1 MPLDRR
7 TLTAAALGM
16 LAAPAVGHAQ
26 AFPSRPLRLVVPFPP
41 GGASDIIG
49 RQLAAS
55 MSETLAQPVVVDNR
69 PGANTA
75 IGAEAVA
82 RAAPDGHTM
91 LLATS
96 TTLAIA
102 PHLPTPLP
110 YRVAQFAQ
118 VGLIVKMP
126 FVMVSSPLYPPA
138 TIQAVIAD
146 ARARPG
152 AVNFASHGRG
162 GSAHLVGELWRS
174 AAGVDIVAVHYPGN
188 APATVDLIAN
198 RVQLMFDGSPTAL
211 AAGRSGQLR
220 ALAIMSDRR
229 SPAAPDLPTMA
240 EAGLPGVTAYSW
252 YGLSVPAA
260 TPEPIVALLEAAVAR
275 AVADPAIRARFI
287 ADGLEPGE
295 LDRTGFNRMVAAE
308 SETWRRVITSISGQ
322 IE

>member
-1 MPLDRR
+1 MIMKRR
-7 TLTAAALGM
+7 VLATAAIGAIASPSL
-16 LAAPAVGHAQ
+16 PRAQ
-26 AFPSRPLRLVVPFPP
+26 GFPGRPLRLVVPFPP

-49 RQLAAS
+49 RQLATS
-55 MSETLAQPVVVDNR
+55 MSATLGQPVLVDNR

-82 RAAPDGHTM
+82 RAAPDGHTL

-102 PHLPTPLP
+102 PHLPTSLP
-110 YRVAQFAQ
+110 YRVDQFAQ
-118 VGLIVKMP
+118 VGLVVKMP

-138 TIQAVIAD
+138 TVQAVIAD

-152 AVNFASHGRG
+152 VVNFASHGRG
-162 GSAHLVGELWRS
+162 GSAHLVGELWRA
-174 AAGVDIVAVHYPGN
+174 AAGVDIVAVHYAGN
-188 APATVDLIAN
+188 APATVDMIAN
-198 RVQLMFDGSPTAL
+198 RVQLMFDGTPTAL
-211 AAGRSGQLR
+211 AAARSGQLR

-240 EAGLPGVTAYSW
+240 DAGLPGVTAYSW
-252 YGLSVPAA
+252 YGVSVPSG
-260 TPEPIVALLEAAVAR
+260 TPEPVIARLEAAVAR
-275 AVADPAIRARFI
+275 AVADPTIRARFL

-295 LDRTGFNRMVAAE
+295 IDRTQFMLMVSAE
-308 SETWRRVITSISGQ
+308 SERWRNLIESIKGK

>member
-1 MPLDRR
+1 MSFQRR
-7 TLTAAALGM
+7 LLATATLGI
-16 LAAPAVGHAQ
+16 LAAPRIARSQ
-26 AFPSRPLRLVVPFPP
+26 AFPGRPLRLVVPFPP

-55 MSETLAQPVVVDNR
+55 MSETLGQPVIVDNR

-75 IGAEAVA
+75 IGAETVA
-82 RAAPDGHTM
+82 RAAPDGLTM
-91 LLATS
+91 LLVTS

-110 YRVAQFAQ
+110 YRVDQFAQ
-118 VGLIVKMP
+118 VGLVVKMP

-138 TIQAVIAD
+138 TMQAVIAD

-162 GSAHLVGELWRS
+162 GSAHLVGELWRM
-174 AAGVDIVAVHYPGN
+174 AAGVDIVAVHYTGN

-198 RVQLMFDGSPTAL
+198 RVQLMFDGTPTAL
-211 AAGRSGQLR
+211 AASRSGQLR

-260 TPEPIVALLEAAVAR
+260 TPEPIVARLDAAVTR
-275 AVADPAIRARFI
+275 AVADPTVRARFI
-287 ADGLEPGE
+287 ADGLEPGD
-295 LDRTGFNRMVAAE
+295 LDRAGFNRMVSAE
-308 SETWRRVITSISGQ
+308 SETWRRVITSIRGQ

>member
-1 MPLDRR
+1 MQPNRR
-7 TLTAAALGM
+7 TLLAAAAGLATSLGV
-16 LAAPAVGHAQ
+16 ARAQ
-26 AFPSRPLRLVVPFPP
+26 AFPTRPLRLVVPFPP

-55 MSETLAQPVVVDNR
+55 MSETLGQPVIVDNR

-75 IGAEAVA
+75 LGAEQVA

-91 LLATS
+91 LLVTS

-102 PHLPTPLP
+102 PHLPAPLP
-110 YRVAQFAQ
+110 YRIEQFTQ
-118 VGLIVKMP
+118 VGLVVKMP
-126 FVMVSSPLYPPA
+126 FVMVSAPIYPPR
-138 TIQAVIAD
+138 TVQEVIAD
-146 ARARPG
+146 ARSRPG

-174 AAGVDIVAVHYPGN
+174 AASVDIVPVHYAGN

-211 AAGRSGQLR
+211 AADRSGQLR

-229 SPAAPDLPTMA
+229 SPAAPDLPTME

-252 YGLSVPAA
+252 YGVSVPAA
-260 TPEPIVALLEAAVAR
+260 TPEPNVERLEAAVSR
-275 AVADPAIRARFI
+275 AVADPAIRARFQ

-295 LDRTGFNRMVAAE
+295 LNRMQFIEMVSSE
-308 SETWRRVITSISGQ
+308 SEKWRRVVQSVKRQ

>member
-1 MPLDRR
+1 MSLHRR
-7 TLTAAALGM
+7 GLAAAALAIA
-16 LAAPAVGHAQ
+16 AAPHVAQAQ
-26 AFPSRPLRLVVPFPP
+26 AFPGRPLRLVVPFPP

-55 MSETLAQPVVVDNR
+55 MSETLGQPVVVDNR

-91 LLATS
+91 LLGTS

-110 YRVAQFAQ
+110 YRVEQFAH

-138 TIQAVIAD
+138 TVQAVIAD

-162 GSAHLVGELWRS
+162 GSAHLVGELWRI
-174 AAGVDIVAVHYPGN
+174 AAGVDIVAVHYTGN

-198 RVQLMFDGSPTAL
+198 RVQLMFDGTPTAL
-211 AAGRSGQLR
+211 AAMKSGQLR

-229 SPAAPDLPTMA
+229 SPAAPDLPTMV

-260 TPEPIVALLEAAVAR
+260 TPEPILARLEGAVAR
-275 AVADPAIRARFI
+275 AVSDPAIRARFV

-295 LDRTGFNRMVAAE
+295 LDRAGFNRMIAAE
-308 SETWRRVITSISGQ
+308 LETWRRVITSIRGQ